1 MACSIAGA
9 RMTRRPRTFGIRL
22 AAVALLGVFAA
33 ACATG
38 NARKPPAGL
47 PEPDKFLYD
56 RGNEAMTQKKYVLAV
71 EYFRQLVDTY
81 PQSPYRASAKLGVGD
96 GYLGEHTAES
106 FVLAANEYREFLS
119 FYPTHEY
126 AYYAQFKLAMTH
138 FYQMRAAM
146 RDQTE
151 TRNAIAELQTY
162 LAKYPNKPLD
172 AEARKCLREA
182 KDRLDDWDYGVG
194 VEYFHLKW
202 YPGAVGRLQPLLKN
216 DPGYTN
222 RDAAYFYL
230 AESYMK
236 MNEPAAA
243 LPQYETIV
251 KEFEQSEYLERAR
264 KRIDEIKAAQAAK
277 AKGGV
282 SE

>member
-9 RMTRRPRTFGIRL
+9 RMTRRLSTFGIRL
-22 AAVALLGVFAA
+22 AAVSLLGLCAA

-38 NARKPPAGL
+38 GAKKPPAGL

-56 RGNEAMTQKKYVLAV
+56 RGNEAMAQKKYTLAV

-96 GYLGEHTAES
+96 AYLGEHSAES

-126 AYYAQFKLAMTH
+126 AYYAQYKLAMTH
-138 FYQMRAAM
+138 FYQMRAPM

-151 TRNAIAELQTY
+151 TRSAIAELQTY
-162 LAKYPNKPLD
+162 LAKYPNSPLVD
-172 AEARKCLREA
+172 EAKKSLREA
-182 KDRLDDWDYGVG
+182 KDRLDDWNYGVG
-194 VEYFHLKW
+194 VQYFRLKW
-202 YPGAVGRLQPLLKN
+202 YPGAIGRLKPLLQN

-230 AESYMK
+230 GESYMK
-236 MNEPAAA
+236 MNQPAAA
-243 LPQYETIV
+243 LPEYETIV
-251 KEFEQSEYLERAR
+251 KEFEQSEYLDRAK
-264 KRIDEIKAAQAAK
+264 KRIDEIKAAQAGK
-277 AKGGV
+277 AKGTP
-282 SE
+282 E

>member
-9 RMTRRPRTFGIRL
+9 RMSHGLPAFGIRL
-22 AAVALLGVFAA
+22 AAVTLLAVFGV

-38 NARKPPAGL
+38 GARKPPAGL
-47 PEPDKFLYD
+47 PQPDKFLYD
-56 RGNEAMTQKKYVLAV
+56 RGNEAMSQRKYTLAV

-96 GYLGEHTAES
+96 AYLGEHSAES

-126 AYYAQFKLAMTH
+126 AYYAQYKLAMTH

-151 TRNAIAELQTY
+151 TRSAIAELQTY
-162 LAKYPNKPLD
+162 LAKYPNAPLLD
-172 AEARKCLREA
+172 EAKKSLREA

-194 VEYFHLKW
+194 VQYFRLKW
-202 YPGAVGRLQPLLKN
+202 YPGAIGRLKPLLQN

-230 AESYMK
+230 GESYMK
-236 MNEPAAA
+236 VNQPAAA

-251 KEFEQSEYLERAR
+251 KEFEQSDYLERAK

-277 AKGGV
+277 AKGTL
-282 SE
+282 E

>member
-1 MACSIAGA
+1 MS
-9 RMTRRPRTFGIRL
+9 RRLPRLGIRL
-22 AAVALLGVFAA
+22 AAIALLGAFAT

-38 NARKPPAGL
+38 GAKKPPAGL
-47 PEPDKFLYD
+47 PEPDRFLYD
-56 RGNEAMTQKKYVLAV
+56 RGNEAMAQKKYTLAV
-71 EYFRQLVDTY
+71 EYYRQLVDTY
-81 PQSPYRASAKLGVGD
+81 PQSRYRASAKLGVGD
-96 GYLGEHTAES
+96 AYLGEHSAES

-151 TRNAIAELQTY
+151 TRNAIAELQTF
-162 LAKYPNKPLD
+162 LTKYPNSPLVD
-172 AEARKCLREA
+172 EAKKYLREA

-194 VEYFHLKW
+194 VQYFRLKW
-202 YPGAVGRLQPLLKN
+202 YPGAIGRLEPLLKN

-230 AESYMK
+230 GESYMK
-236 MNEPAAA
+236 MNQPAAA
-243 LPQYETIV
+243 LPEFETIV

-277 AKGGV
+277 AKGIGQ
-282 SE
+282 